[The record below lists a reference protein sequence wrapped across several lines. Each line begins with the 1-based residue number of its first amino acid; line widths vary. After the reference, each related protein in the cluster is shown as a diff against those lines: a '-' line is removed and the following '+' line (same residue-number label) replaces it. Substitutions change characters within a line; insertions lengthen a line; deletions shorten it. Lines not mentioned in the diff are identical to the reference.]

1 MLKRTLFFGSPGKLS
16 IQNSLLTWE
25 STDNP
30 VKKISLEDIAFIVLE
45 SQQILISTYC
55 LNAIAENGIALICCD
70 NSHLPSA
77 QMIPFFN
84 NSLTQKH
91 TAAQLNA
98 SDALK
103 GRLWRQTIQAKILNQ
118 AQCLANFGFQN
129 MRLLALHKEVKND
142 DVNNTEAVAAR
153 YYFQQLSNQQNN
165 FLRERNGIPPNHAL
179 NYGYAIIRAAVAR
192 ALTSSGLLC
201 VVGIHHA
208 NQYNPL
214 GLADDIMEPYRPFID
229 ALVFSNI
236 SFFDCERLEKEHKAE
251 LLRALTM
258 DVKIANENRP
268 LLNAISFTTASLAR
282 CFLKEQNTVIYP
294 EFPSL

>member
-1 MLKRTLFFGSPGKLS
+1 
-16 IQNSLLTWE
+16 
-25 STDNP
+25 
-30 VKKISLEDIAFIVLE
+30 
-45 SQQILISTYC
+45 
-55 LNAIAENGIALICCD
+55 
-70 NSHLPSA
+70 
-77 QMIPFFN
+77 
-84 NSLTQKH
+84 
-91 TAAQLNA
+91 
-98 SDALK
+98 
-103 GRLWRQTIQAKILNQ
+103 
-118 AQCLANFGFQN
+118 
-129 MRLLALHKEVKND
+129 MRLLALHKEVKNN

>member
-77 QMIPFFN
+77 QMIPFSN

-129 MRLLALHKEVKND
+129 MRLLALHKEVKNN

-214 GLADDIMEPYRPFID
+214 GLADDIR
-229 ALVFSNI
+229 
-236 SFFDCERLEKEHKAE
+236 
-251 LLRALTM
+251 
-258 DVKIANENRP
+258 
-268 LLNAISFTTASLAR
+268 
-282 CFLKEQNTVIYP
+282 
-294 EFPSL
+294 